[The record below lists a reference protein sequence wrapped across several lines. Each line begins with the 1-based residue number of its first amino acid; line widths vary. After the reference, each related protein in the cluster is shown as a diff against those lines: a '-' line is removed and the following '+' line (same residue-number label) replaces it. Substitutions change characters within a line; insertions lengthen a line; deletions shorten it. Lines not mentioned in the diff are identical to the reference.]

1 MSLHSTLVW
10 QLPIIE
16 QKIYT
21 HEGRSWERQRPL
33 DKPHDDDDDDD
44 DDNDVDS
51 RWSSTT
57 RRAACQAG
65 SKVRLL
71 SLLYG
76 SVSEQMSWRCAT
88 YRVSRRRLQLNYV
101 RIPRDMSAMQSD
113 AAAEARC
120 PRCTGRAASPL
131 HSYVQYQMCC
141 IIQLIFNGH
150 FPGQSDQ
157 QWFCLYSLLPVFR
170 Y

>member
-51 RWSSTT
+51 R
-57 RRAACQAG
+57 
-65 SKVRLL
+65 
-71 SLLYG
+71 
-76 SVSEQMSWRCAT
+76 
-88 YRVSRRRLQLNYV
+88 
-101 RIPRDMSAMQSD
+101 
-113 AAAEARC
+113 
-120 PRCTGRAASPL
+120 
-131 HSYVQYQMCC
+131 
-141 IIQLIFNGH
+141 
-150 FPGQSDQ
+150 
-157 QWFCLYSLLPVFR
+157 
-170 Y
+170 